1 MLERIELRQ
10 RMAGAGIGAALAWQ
24 MSRSV
29 AGVLWQQVAFLAVAA
44 RLGLE
49 TWKAYFGLEKYE
61 TQRKRFSNEGDEKFD
76 TVDLTPGQ

>member
-1 MLERIELRQ
+1 MYVSSSQVKLRVRTLEVERMLERIELRQ

-44 RLGLE
+44 RRRL
-49 TWKAYFGLEKYE
+49 
-61 TQRKRFSNEGDEKFD
+61 RDVRSSEGRHDQSQ
-76 TVDLTPGQ
+76 PG